1 MRKYILRVLRALY
14 SRWILVRV
22 RMMMMGSLILFLGV
36 CIFIFERLVYKE
48 SHEQLSCT
56 LESFA
61 QKFSQTLEM
70 LDVDL
75 RQLDSAHY
83 RGLRELFRDPMYG
96 ATGYPFVIQ
105 MTGQINFHFFRD
117 GDRLS
122 REVLDQMASAPSRR
136 GRIRVNFGET
146 SETEKDIIFTFVR
159 DLDCFLAIEVSDKV
173 FDGTMNGLRVYSW
186 LFFLLGSLLVWFIL
200 SYNMRKEGAFY
211 KLLHKNLSDLA
222 VGILPSP
229 MPVKEGAEMR
239 GIATSFNLVVENL
252 ATTTS
257 FVQRMA
263 ENDLTSE
270 YTPLGLRDELGNTLL
285 ALRSNLQ
292 KQELEAAHIKEEER
306 IRSWSNEGLAEF
318 AKLLRENNNDT
329 SQLVEIVLQK
339 VVNYLDAT
347 QGGLFIAE
355 ERKTGTVL
363 HLAAAFAYN
372 RKKYMQQ
379 DLALGEG
386 LVGTCAIEREIVHI
400 DVLPPEY
407 CDITSG
413 IGNTPPKELL
423 IVPLKTDDA
432 LLGVLELASL
442 KGFAPY
448 MVNFAQLLSVSIAQT
463 LQQAQSTQR
472 TAELLRQ
479 SQEQREA
486 MRSQEEEMRQNL
498 EEMQATQEEMTR
510 RTQEFEV
517 LQCVVDSALYYAEFG
532 VDGRYIQGNHRLEEY
547 FHQLGIADFTEL
559 TFSNLIDWASVDSG
573 HHGYTVE
580 DLWREIRGGICHTK
594 QLSFKGDS
602 AVQLYC
608 SFAVLASDGVD
619 HIYMIGQEM
628 PTQSLLS

>member
-1 MRKYILRVLRALY
+1 MKDYILRIFRALY
-14 SRWILVRV
+14 GRWVLVRSRV
-22 RMMMMGSLILFLGV
+22 MMMGSLIVFLGV
-36 CIFIFERLVYKE
+36 CLFIFERLVYRE
-48 SHEQLSCT
+48 SHEQLSRT

-75 RQLDSAHY
+75 RHLDSVQY
-83 RGLRELFRDPMYG
+83 QSLRGLFRDPMYG
-96 ATGYPFVIQ
+96 TTGYPFVVQ

-122 REVLDQMASAPSRR
+122 REVLDQMSSAPSRR

-146 SETEKDIIFTFVR
+146 ADAEKDIIFTFVR

-173 FDGTMNGLRVYSW
+173 FDATMNGLRVYSW
-186 LFFLLGSLLVWFIL
+186 LFFFFGSLLVWFVL
-200 SYNMRKEGAFY
+200 SYNARKEGAFY
-211 KLLHKNLSDLA
+211 KLLQNNLSDLS
-222 VGILPSP
+222 VGILPER
-229 MPVKEGAEMR
+229 MPIKEGSDMQ
-239 GIATSFNLVVENL
+239 GLATSFNQVVDNL

-257 FVQRMA
+257 FVQRMV

-292 KQELEAAHIKEEER
+292 KQETEAAHIKEEER

-318 AKLLRENNNDT
+318 AKLLRENSNDT
-329 SQLVEIVLQK
+329 SQLVEIVLQR

-413 IGNTPPKELL
+413 IGNIPPKELL

-472 TAELLRQ
+472 TAELLKQ

-517 LQCVVDSALYYAEFG
+517 LQYVVDSTLYYAEFG
-532 VDGRYIQGNHRLEEY
+532 EDGRYIRGNRRLEDY
-547 FHQLGIADFTEL
+547 FHQLGITEFAGTL
-559 TFSNLIDWASVDSG
+559 FANLIDWSLMGSEEGETPERFWRNIVSG
-573 HHGYTVE
+573 S
-580 DLWREIRGGICHTK
+580 LQTK
-594 QLSFKGDS
+594 RLSLKGDS
-602 AVQLYC
+602 TRSLYC
-608 SFAVLASDGVD
+608 SFTVLASDGLNRV
-619 HIYMIGQEM
+619 YMIGQAMSAEY
-628 PTQSLLS
+628 SA